1 MEERKSQWMKIRRL
15 DSDASSA
22 VEPPRAGENGR
33 DNASPVYF
41 TIWPL

>member
-15 DSDASSA
+15 DSDANSA
-22 VEPPRAGENGR
+22 VEPPRAGR
-33 DNASPVYF
+33 DNASLTYF